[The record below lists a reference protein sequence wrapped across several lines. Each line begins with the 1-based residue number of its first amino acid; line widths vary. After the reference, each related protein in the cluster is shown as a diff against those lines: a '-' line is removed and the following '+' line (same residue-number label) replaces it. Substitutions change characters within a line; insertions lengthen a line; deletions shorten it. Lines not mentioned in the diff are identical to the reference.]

1 MFNHELTDRI
11 IFLENQL
18 KTLKD
23 ENTALKTK
31 MTLLYENWAFD
42 STKYNNLKEEYK
54 KIKLNMKII

>member
-42 STKYNNLKEEYK
+42 NIRFQELKEK
-54 KIKLNMKII
+54 CKNNK